1 MRGLIYREYKMQA
14 KNFWLTFF
22 GCILV
27 LAISM
32 LICLSAKYGNIA
44 KLIASDEST
53 ASDIIDSFYLFTTYV
68 FSIIPIILMKVV
80 TYISSDAAC
89 GFSKF
94 TFTTAVPAW
103 KLSLAFYVTVIVRYL
118 LAFGL
123 MVLNSYTS
131 CRLLGKP
138 YTRLEF
144 GVIASIAVVL
154 IVVEQISLQF
164 QRFAKTPAAE
174 TRIATFIEI
183 IPLVAFTGY
192 MMLYMRDKALLYNI
206 QKEQNP
212 LLTDDEIYM
221 SIVTEVKSLLNG
233 FLDKFLPIA
242 PILLIAVL
250 VGGYFCTT
258 KLLDRRGI
266 RCEK

>member
-22 GCILV
+22 GCLLV

-53 ASDIIDSFYLFTTYV
+53 SSDVTDSFYLITAYV

-131 CRLLGKP
+131 CRLLGRT

-144 GVIASIAVVL
+144 GVIASIAVVS

-192 MMLYMRDKALLYNI
+192 MMLYLRVYLRDKALLYNI

-212 LLTDDEIYM
+212 LLT
-221 SIVTEVKSLLNG
+221 VGKSLLNG

>member
-53 ASDIIDSFYLFTTYV
+53 SSDVTDCFYLITTYV

-131 CRLLGKP
+131 CRLLGRP

-192 MMLYMRDKALLYNI
+192 MMLYLRVYLRDKALLYNI

-212 LLTDDEIYM
+212 LLT
-221 SIVTEVKSLLNG
+221 VGKSLLNG

>member
-22 GCILV
+22 GCLLV

-53 ASDIIDSFYLFTTYV
+53 ASDVTDSFYLITTYV

-131 CRLLGKP
+131 CRLLGRP

-192 MMLYMRDKALLYNI
+192 MMLYLRVYLRDKALLYNI

-212 LLTDDEIYM
+212 LLT
-221 SIVTEVKSLLNG
+221 VGKSLLNG